1 MPLRLVHPVHRATHR
16 IGLYLDDLRE
26 RGLTQ
31 GEAHI
36 LGLLAHSGPANVAEL
51 HRGLAHKR
59 STLTSILDR
68 LAKRGLITRTVGETD
83 RRTFVV
89 RLTAKG
95 RKLAKRVQRHLSA
108 LERAVAR
115 RVSAAD
121 IRAFKKVVAA
131 LEQEAHQRVGSTR
144 TRADSQAQ
152 ESGLVKLDGLKPSSF
167 EVGRFQIFIVTG
179 TARAKLRA
187 PGFRSRPEGRAQCK
201 EFDLAGEHAAPLARM
216 GRA

>member
-36 LGLLAHSGPANVAEL
+36 LALLSHSYRANVADL

-68 LAKRGLITRTVGETD
+68 LAARGLITRAVGETD

-89 RLTAKG
+89 KPTAKG
-95 RKLAKRVQRHLSA
+95 RKLAQRVQRHLSA
-108 LERAVAR
+108 LERAVVR
-115 RVSAAD
+115 RVNAAD
-121 IRAFKKVVAA
+121 IKGFNRVVAA
-131 LEQEAHQRVGSTR
+131 LEQEAHR
-144 TRADSQAQ
+144 
-152 ESGLVKLDGLKPSSF
+152 L
-167 EVGRFQIFIVTG
+167 
-179 TARAKLRA
+179 ARAR
-187 PGFRSRPEGRAQCK
+187 RV
-201 EFDLAGEHAAPLARM
+201 
-216 GRA
+216 

>member
-36 LGLLAHSGPANVAEL
+36 LGLLAHSEPANVAEL

-68 LAKRGLITRTVGETD
+68 LARRGLITRAVGETD

-89 RLTAKG
+89 RPTAKG
-95 RKLAKRVQRHLSA
+95 RKLAQRIQRHLSA

-115 RVSAAD
+115 RVNAAD
-121 IRAFKKVVAA
+121 IRGFKKVVTA
-131 LEQEAHQRVGSTR
+131 LEQEAYERVGFTR
-144 TRADSQAQ
+144 TRA
-152 ESGLVKLDGLKPSSF
+152 
-167 EVGRFQIFIVTG
+167 
-179 TARAKLRA
+179 
-187 PGFRSRPEGRAQCK
+187 SRRQK
-201 EFDLAGEHAAPLARM
+201 KAAS
-216 GRA
+216 

>member
-36 LGLLAHSGPANVAEL
+36 LALLAPSGRANVAHL

-68 LAKRGLITRTVGETD
+68 LAKRGLITRAVGETD

-89 RLTAKG
+89 RPTAKG
-95 RKLAKRVQRHLSA
+95 RKLAQRIRRHLSA
-108 LERAVAR
+108 LERAVADQ
-115 RVSAAD
+115 VSAAD
-121 IRAFKKVVAA
+121 IEGFNRVVAA
-131 LEQEAHQRVGSTR
+131 LEQEAHQRVGSR
-144 TRADSQAQ
+144 RVRPSRRRMKA
-152 ESGLVKLDGLKPSSF
+152 VLKSS
-167 EVGRFQIFIVTG
+167 TG
-179 TARAKLRA
+179 
-187 PGFRSRPEGRAQCK
+187 
-201 EFDLAGEHAAPLARM
+201 
-216 GRA
+216 

>member
-1 MPLRLVHPVHRATHR
+1 MPLRFVHPVHRATHR

-36 LGLLAHSGPANVAEL
+36 LALLASSGRAEVADL

-68 LAKRGLITRTVGETD
+68 LATRGLVTRAVGETD

-95 RKLAKRVQRHLSA
+95 RKLAQRVQRHLSA
-108 LERAVAR
+108 LERVVRR
-115 RVSAAD
+115 RVTAAD
-121 IRAFKKVVAA
+121 ISGFNKVVVA
-131 LEQEAHQRVGSTR
+131 LEEEAHQRSGSRGIRR
-144 TRADSQAQ
+144 TPGRRKQAQ
-152 ESGLVKLDGLKPSSF
+152 
-167 EVGRFQIFIVTG
+167 
-179 TARAKLRA
+179 
-187 PGFRSRPEGRAQCK
+187 
-201 EFDLAGEHAAPLARM
+201 
-216 GRA
+216 

>member
-68 LAKRGLITRTVGETD
+68 LAKRGLITRAVGETD

-89 RLTAKG
+89 RPTAKG
-95 RKLAKRVQRHLSA
+95 RKLAQRVQRHLSA
-108 LERAVAR
+108 LERAVTR
-115 RVSAAD
+115 RVNAAD
-121 IRAFKKVVAA
+121 IRGFMRVVTA
-131 LEQEAHQRVGSTR
+131 LEQEAHGRVGFTR
-144 TRADSQAQ
+144 TRATR
-152 ESGLVKLDGLKPSSF
+152 KRK
-167 EVGRFQIFIVTG
+167 
-179 TARAKLRA
+179 K
-187 PGFRSRPEGRAQCK
+187 
-201 EFDLAGEHAAPLARM
+201 AAS
-216 GRA
+216 